1 MNSIAFPA
9 LLRLSDYLHSCLLY
23 ASNSGFIKSK
33 MESTLPAPR
42 DVRECYDRIHPSL
55 EAETRD
61 QYAGY
66 VLIQNPSALL
76 QMKNWDEDDDR
87 VKALLSSSVMYLLAP
102 IQNQYLMLF
111 LSDSQHSAKSGHDM
125 KIRLVRLAS
134 KLHNIPDRSA
144 RREEATPKE
153 GRRRVRLTLDPPTQ
167 HALDGLSVTPSNAVN
182 THINAVNTHTPP
194 QEAKLD
200 GYNWKHVLLGGAF
213 SHPVVLFDKTRLNP
227 AALTQIEY
235 ADETDTV
242 ASSTEYE
249 RLLRTLS
256 RTETDTV
263 PLCLDCTTVFAS
275 VKEIAEA
282 VEARQLFAVAVE
294 DVRDLLFNCT
304 IDRRLIYPN
313 LLKRLGGE
321 LAKCADVI
329 YNVLTRV

>member
-1 MNSIAFPA
+1 
-9 LLRLSDYLHSCLLY
+9 
-23 ASNSGFIKSK
+23 

-55 EAETRD
+55 ETETRD

-76 QMKNWDEDDDR
+76 QLKNWDEDDVR

-102 IQNQYLMLF
+102 IQNQYPMLF
-111 LSDSQHSAKSGHDM
+111 LSDSQHSAKSAHDM

-134 KLHNIPDRSA
+134 KLRGIPDRSA
-144 RREEATPKE
+144 SREEATPKE
-153 GRRRVRLTLDPPTQ
+153 GRRRVRLTLDPQTQ

-182 THINAVNTHTPP
+182 TRIPP

-200 GYNWKHVLLGGAF
+200 DYNWKHVLLGGAF

-235 ADETDTV
+235 ADETDIV

-256 RTETDTV
+256 KTETDTV

-275 VKEIAEA
+275 YPSAFLCLSFTA
-282 VEARQLFAVAVE
+282 PQLFAVAVE

-304 IDRRLIYPN
+304 PDR
-313 LLKRLGGE
+313 
-321 LAKCADVI
+321 AA
-329 YNVLTRV
+329 

>member
-1 MNSIAFPA
+1 MF
-9 LLRLSDYLHSCLLY
+9 
-23 ASNSGFIKSK
+23 
-33 MESTLPAPR
+33 
-42 DVRECYDRIHPSL
+42 
-55 EAETRD
+55 
-61 QYAGY
+61 
-66 VLIQNPSALL
+66 
-76 QMKNWDEDDDR
+76 
-87 VKALLSSSVMYLLAP
+87 LLAP
-102 IQNQYLMLF
+102 IQNQYPMLF
-111 LSDSQHSAKSGHDM
+111 LSECFPHRSLISSSQHSAKSAHDM

-144 RREEATPKE
+144 SREAATPKE
-153 GRRRVRLTLDPPTQ
+153 GRRRVRLTLDPQTQ
-167 HALDGLSVTPSNAVN
+167 HALDGLSLTPSNAVN
-182 THINAVNTHTPP
+182 THITP

-275 VKEIAEA
+275 YPSASPSLYRKGDCGGRGSEA
-282 VEARQLFAVAVE
+282 TLRRRRGGCARPSV
-294 DVRDLLFNCT
+294 
-304 IDRRLIYPN
+304 
-313 LLKRLGGE
+313 
-321 LAKCADVI
+321 
-329 YNVLTRV
+329 

>member
-1 MNSIAFPA
+1 
-9 LLRLSDYLHSCLLY
+9 
-23 ASNSGFIKSK
+23 
-33 MESTLPAPR
+33 
-42 DVRECYDRIHPSL
+42 
-55 EAETRD
+55 
-61 QYAGY
+61 
-66 VLIQNPSALL
+66 
-76 QMKNWDEDDDR
+76 
-87 VKALLSSSVMYLLAP
+87 MYLLAP
-102 IQNQYLMLF
+102 IQNQYQMLF
-111 LSDSQHSAKSGHDM
+111 LSDSQHSAKSAHDM

-134 KLHNIPDRSA
+134 KLRGIPDRSA
-144 RREEATPKE
+144 SREEATPKE
-153 GRRRVRLTLDPPTQ
+153 GRRRVRLTLDPQTQ
-167 HALDGLSVTPSNAVN
+167 HALDGLSLTPSNAVN

-256 RTETDTV
+256 KTETDTV
-263 PLCLDCTTVFAS
+263 PLCLDCTT
-275 VKEIAEA
+275 EIAEA

-329 YNVLTRV
+329 YNVLTRVD

>member
-1 MNSIAFPA
+1 
-9 LLRLSDYLHSCLLY
+9 
-23 ASNSGFIKSK
+23 
-33 MESTLPAPR
+33 
-42 DVRECYDRIHPSL
+42 
-55 EAETRD
+55 
-61 QYAGY
+61 
-66 VLIQNPSALL
+66 
-76 QMKNWDEDDDR
+76 
-87 VKALLSSSVMYLLAP
+87 MYLLAP
-102 IQNQYLMLF
+102 IQNQYPMLF
-111 LSDSQHSAKSGHDM
+111 LSECFPYRSLISSSQHSAKSAHDM

-134 KLHNIPDRSA
+134 KLRGDPPPDRSV

-153 GRRRVRLTLDPPTQ
+153 GRRRVRLTLDPQTQ

-182 THINAVNTHTPP
+182 TRINAVNTHINAVNTRITP

-275 VKEIAEA
+275 
-282 VEARQLFAVAVE
+282 
-294 DVRDLLFNCT
+294 
-304 IDRRLIYPN
+304 YPSAF
-313 LLKRLGGE
+313 LYLSFT
-321 LAKCADVI
+321 
-329 YNVLTRV
+329 TR

>member
-1 MNSIAFPA
+1 
-9 LLRLSDYLHSCLLY
+9 
-23 ASNSGFIKSK
+23 
-33 MESTLPAPR
+33 
-42 DVRECYDRIHPSL
+42 
-55 EAETRD
+55 
-61 QYAGY
+61 
-66 VLIQNPSALL
+66 
-76 QMKNWDEDDDR
+76 
-87 VKALLSSSVMYLLAP
+87 MYLLAP
-102 IQNQYLMLF
+102 IQNQYQMLF
-111 LSDSQHSAKSGHDM
+111 LSDSQHSAKSAHDM

-134 KLHNIPDRSA
+134 KLRGIPDRSA
-144 RREEATPKE
+144 SREEATPKE
-153 GRRRVRLTLDPPTQ
+153 GRRRVRLTLDPQTQ
-167 HALDGLSVTPSNAVN
+167 HALDGLSLTPSNAVN
-182 THINAVNTHTPP
+182 TRINA
-194 QEAKLD
+194 AKLD

-263 PLCLDCTTVFAS
+263 PLCLDCTT
-275 VKEIAEA
+275 EIAEA

-321 LAKCADVI
+321 IGEVCRCHLQCVDPC
-329 YNVLTRV
+329 